1 LEQALGLIEA
11 FFKRTAGERRDT
23 VEVMADLSRGY
34 LDLDLKPAA
43 LRTLEHAST
52 LARGLP
58 IPPAPSLPR
67 TPPIPG
73 RADEPFATPQDT
85 AWFRRCTTQQDQVE
99 ALARIAAV
107 LEWAGEDARAGPLS
121 RRAIEQISEIGCD
134 DWRGYAW
141 EALVRAYLDAK
152 LPERALDLVLANQGS
167 GADQDG
173 AWTDV
178 LDALP
183 SKLRLERLPKILE
196 SGAPAHRKVELLAGL
211 GTELERTGK
220 HEDARRRVAE
230 ALALIAHLPKGKDA
244 LLDLLAHEL
253 SFADRKPNA
262 EQAELLRRIRR

>member
-1 LEQALGLIEA
+1 
-11 FFKRTAGERRDT
+11 
-23 VEVMADLSRGY
+23 M
-34 LDLDLKPAA
+34 
-43 LRTLEHAST
+43 
-52 LARGLP
+52 
-58 IPPAPSLPR
+58 
-67 TPPIPG
+67 
-73 RADEPFATPQDT
+73 
-85 AWFRRCTTQQDQVE
+85 
-99 ALARIAAV
+99 ARIAAV

-183 SKLRLERLPKILE
+183 SKLRLERLPRILE

-220 HEDARRRVAE
+220 HEDARRRVTE

-244 LLDLLAHEL
+244 LLELLAHEL
-253 SFADRKPNA
+253 SFADSEA
-262 EQAELLRRIRR
+262 ECRTGRAVAQDSEMTPRTRTIERAGCGIEPAPERNRRRTWPEVLPRFSGHYGMSDPSRSTPSRLRSLA